1 MVSER
6 PEHKQGYLVDKTP
19 KAIINYN
26 ELECGNN
33 TLAFDDWQQ
42 IGRTKVSKGGNY
54 TK

>member
-19 KAIINYN
+19 RAIINYN

-33 TLAFDDWQQ
+33 TLAFDDGQQ
-42 IGRTKVSKGGNY
+42 IGHTKVGKGVN
-54 TK
+54 

>member
-19 KAIINYN
+19 RAIISYN

-33 TLAFDDWQQ
+33 TLAFDDGQQ
-42 IGRTKVSKGGNY
+42 IGHIKVGQCVNDTK
-54 TK
+54 